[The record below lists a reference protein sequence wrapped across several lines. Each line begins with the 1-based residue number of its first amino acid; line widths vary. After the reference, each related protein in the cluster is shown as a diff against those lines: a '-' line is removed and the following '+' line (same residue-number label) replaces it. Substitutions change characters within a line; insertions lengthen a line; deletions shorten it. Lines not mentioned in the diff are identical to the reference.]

1 MSHSGF
7 SDAFD
12 HIFLVIVL
20 LIVQEVPTIYF
31 SVHLKR
37 HFSKR
42 MEIFVKMRIRSSR
55 RSFVTLI
62 RLGTFLL
69 DKKMPPRHPK
79 VFV

>member
-42 MEIFVKMRIRSSR
+42 MNGNICKDE
-55 RSFVTLI
+55 
-62 RLGTFLL
+62 
-69 DKKMPPRHPK
+69 D
-79 VFV
+79 